1 VGREQFN
8 ALLAGQMMEQQIMMA
23 THLLLLGRTPE
34 QLTLEGFASAAIL
47 IAQQRLVYVNGNRGV
62 SA

>member
-1 VGREQFN
+1 
-8 ALLAGQMMEQQIMMA
+8 MEQQIKMA
-23 THLLLLGRTPE
+23 AHLLRLGRTPE
-34 QLTLEGFASAAIL
+34 QLTLEGFAAAAIL